1 MPKNAIIVG
10 LPRSGTSMT
19 AAIFASKGYFIAEH
33 AAQELRA
40 GDHHNPSGY
49 LEAETL
55 IKFNAEVFAA
65 VDFPHDNTW
74 LYDPLPANQASNI
87 YQVAPVAAHTEF
99 IARYNQ
105 DSPWMWKDPR
115 LCYTLDYWWPLIG
128 SEDTRVLL
136 IKRNPEDIYQSF
148 IRLKWRKKSSLSK
161 QDVYARVKN
170 HIAAAE
176 KAIASHN
183 IPHMTIEYSDYETG
197 PAAAAQRIG
206 EFFDIALC
214 SADLSYSGQLNHS
227 SMRGKLATAI
237 DLQLERLPSHWVKK
251 AKSFVPARLT
261 RAIYPER
268 FE

>member
-19 AAIFASKGYFIAEH
+19 AAIFAGKGYFTAANAE
-33 AAQELRA
+33 QELRA

-55 IKFNAEVFAA
+55 IKFNADVFAA

-74 LYDPLPANQASNI
+74 LYDPLPANKASKI
-87 YQVAPVAAHTEF
+87 HRVFPIAEHADF
-99 IARYNQ
+99 INCYNHN
-105 DSPWMWKDPR
+105 SPWMWKDPR
-115 LCYTLDYWWPLIG
+115 LCYTLDYWWPMIG

-136 IKRNPEDIYQSF
+136 IKRNPEEVYQSF

-161 QDVYARVKN
+161 RDVYARVED
-170 HIAAAE
+170 HMAAAE
-176 KAIASHN
+176 KAIARHN
-183 IPHMTIEYSDYETG
+183 IPHVTIEYGDYAAK
-197 PAAAAQRIG
+197 PAEVAQRIG

-227 SMRGKLATAI
+227 SMRGKLATVI
-237 DLQLERLPSHWVKK
+237 DLQLERLPSHWVKTI
-251 AKSFVPARLT
+251 KSVVPGWLM
-261 RAIYPER
+261 RAVYPER
-268 FE
+268 FK